1 MAPPKHPYP
10 RRDQGSERQTLSRRG
25 RWTILAVLAVPLAVA
40 GIFLLGPFGEAGP
53 VEHAA
58 AWVEDWSAP
67 ASEETSLPIA
77 VPAEVLER
85 IPSGGSGF
93 ESKLRPIEAPAWGA
107 ALGDHAFVEWVEP
120 PEGLLGVEGP
130 LRVEYTMDVDLTEKV
145 LSRLSAARSRRA
157 HAIVLD
163 VESGRVLA
171 YVSTD
176 DVTFPPNRI
185 YPAASIVKVVTTAA
199 ALEHAPEK
207 ARVPCRYSGDP
218 YRLKRS
224 QIRPSRSGHRSSLER
239 SLALSNNQCFAKLA
253 VNTVGEEA
261 MLDTLD
267 RFGWLDSP
275 APGHEAGQVE
285 TIEDKFDLGRLG
297 CGLAGCKITPLHAAQ
312 LAGTLATGERIA
324 PYWVDRVTDAEGRS
338 LVTPPREAPVRVL
351 SEKLAKDVR
360 EMLVLTTTRGTA
372 KSAFRNSSGR
382 PLLDEVKVAGKTGNL
397 SGTNPRGR
405 YEWFIGLAPA
415 ENPTIAVAVLQVH
428 DNLWFQRSSQIAAF
442 ILHDVFCE
450 RSRCR
455 EDLASRYT
463 GTLEV
468 ESIAP
473 VLLTSAASPPSS
485 RQ

>member
-1 MAPPKHPYP
+1 
-10 RRDQGSERQTLSRRG
+10 
-25 RWTILAVLAVPLAVA
+25 
-40 GIFLLGPFGEAGP
+40 
-53 VEHAA
+53 
-58 AWVEDWSAP
+58 
-67 ASEETSLPIA
+67 
-77 VPAEVLER
+77 
-85 IPSGGSGF
+85 
-93 ESKLRPIEAPAWGA
+93 
-107 ALGDHAFVEWVEP
+107 
-120 PEGLLGVEGP
+120 
-130 LRVEYTMDVDLTEKV
+130 
-145 LSRLSAARSRRA
+145 
-157 HAIVLD
+157 
-163 VESGRVLA
+163 
-171 YVSTD
+171 
-176 DVTFPPNRI
+176 
-185 YPAASIVKVVTTAA
+185 
-199 ALEHAPEK
+199 
-207 ARVPCRYSGDP
+207 
-218 YRLKRS
+218 
-224 QIRPSRSGHRSSLER
+224 
-239 SLALSNNQCFAKLA
+239 
-253 VNTVGEEA
+253 
-261 MLDTLD
+261 MLDTLG

-338 LVTPPREAPVRVL
+338 LVIPPREAPVRVL

-473 VLLTSAASPPSS
+473 VLLTSAASPPS
-485 RQ
+485 